1 MRHTPLDY
9 ANYSRKSDMI
19 SLLTERGGEVNRT
32 YRPYSDCIGDCIVS
46 FCLADGDDG
55 FDF

>member
-1 MRHTPLDY
+1 
-9 ANYSRKSDMI
+9 MI

-32 YRPYSDCIGDCIVS
+32 YRPYSDCIGDCIGDCIVS